1 LYCDNNPLTYDFKPT
16 LENIRNYNA
25 SRILSS

>member
-1 LYCDNNPLTYDFKPT
+1 LNPLKYDFTPT
-16 LENIRNYNA
+16 LENIRKYNA